1 MQVLDWVITILAW
14 FNELFARV
22 AKYISMALIAVMTL
36 SVLVQVFF
44 RYVLNNPLSW
54 TEEASIFMMIWMA
67 FLVAPFAYRS
77 GANVSIEIIRDL
89 FRGRAQWV
97 LQIVLT
103 CLVLYLLFIL
113 FERSIA
119 HTDNGLRSSAKSIPI
134 RMAWVYIAMPIG
146 IGGMIVVS
154 VEILL
159 RSLRQLIDPEASI
172 DHLSPHP
179 DPLMTGV
186 APNAPPARTQ

>member
-1 MQVLDWVITILAW
+1 MQALDWVITALAG
-14 FNELFARV
+14 FNEIFARV
-22 AKYISMALIAVMTL
+22 AKYISLTLIGVMTL

-54 TEEASIFMMIWMA
+54 TEEASIFMMIWMT

-89 FRGRAQWV
+89 FRGRAQWL
-97 LQIVLT
+97 LQITLT
-103 CLVLYLLFIL
+103 CLVLYLLFVL
-113 FERSIA
+113 LDRSIA
-119 HTDNGLRSSAKSIPI
+119 HTANGVRSTAKSIPI
-134 RMAWVYIAMPIG
+134 RMIWVYVAMPIG

-154 VEILL
+154 VELLL
-159 RSLRQLIDPEASI
+159 RSLRQLIDPAAPT
-172 DHLSPHP
+172 DHLPPHP

-186 APNAPPARTQ
+186 APNPPAGTE

>member
-1 MQVLDWVITILAW
+1 MQALDWGITALAR
-14 FNELFARV
+14 FNDLFARI
-22 AKYISMALIAVMTL
+22 AKYISLVLIAVMTL

-44 RYVLNNPLSW
+44 RFGLNSALSW
-54 TEEASIFMMIWMA
+54 TEEASIYMMIWMA

-89 FRGRAQWV
+89 FKGRAKWL

-103 CLVLYLLFIL
+103 AIVLYLLIIL
-113 FERSIA
+113 FDKSIA
-119 HTDNGLRSSAKSIPI
+119 HTANGLRSNAKSIPMKMI
-134 RMAWVYIAMPIG
+134 WVYVAMPIG

-154 VEILL
+154 VELLL
-159 RSLRQLIDPEASI
+159 RSLRHLIDPAAPV
-172 DHLSPHP
+172 DHLPPHP

-186 APNAPPARTQ
+186 APNPPATAE

>member
-1 MQVLDWVITILAW
+1 MVALDWVITALAR
-14 FNELFARV
+14 FNELFASV
-22 AKYISMALIAVMTL
+22 AKYISLVLIAVMTL

-89 FRGRAQWV
+89 FKGRAQWL

-103 CLVLYLLFIL
+103 FLVLYLLFIL

-119 HTDNGLRSSAKSIPI
+119 HSANGLRSSAKSIPI
-134 RMAWVYIAMPIG
+134 KMIWVYIAMPIG

-159 RSLRQLIDPEASI
+159 RSLRQLIAPGASI
-172 DHLSPHP
+172 DHLPLHP

-186 APNAPPARTQ
+186 APNAPSARTE